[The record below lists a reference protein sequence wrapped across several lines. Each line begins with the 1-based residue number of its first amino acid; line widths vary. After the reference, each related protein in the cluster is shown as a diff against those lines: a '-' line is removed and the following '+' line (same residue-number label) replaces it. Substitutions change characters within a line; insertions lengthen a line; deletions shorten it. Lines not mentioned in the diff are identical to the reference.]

1 MLAIIQARSNSKRL
15 KKKVLKLIFGKPL
28 IFHVIQRIKKAKKV
42 KKIIVATSKNK
53 TDDKLVRYLKKNN
66 YSYYR
71 GSLNNVAER
80 MFKAANKKRY
90 FIRISG
96 DSPLIDPKIIDKAIS
111 IHKVNK
117 KYDLITNIFPRTYP
131 KGQSV
136 EVIKSE
142 TLKKSIQL
150 MTKSELEHV
159 TKYFYNNSKKF
170 KIKNFK
176 SINSKNKIKMSIDN
190 INDFKLL
197 KVKYKNKFNE
207 VI

>member
-1 MLAIIQARSNSKRL
+1 M
-15 KKKVLKLIFGKPL
+15 